1 MRADRGC
8 ADVICMTPSRCF
20 TSVFAGG
27 AAVLLL
33 AALPAAAQS
42 STPKKNSTHV
52 SAHTRQHRL
61 AAHHVPITVHV
72 TSSRLIV
79 GYAGK
84 AAHAMVV
91 VVDRHRI
98 ATLRRRPLRA
108 AVRRASLSRVRHH
121 RIVIRDA
128 RTGTLVAKRMLS
140 VASSH
145 AGGRLPTISITS
157 APPASSTNTVASVA
171 WSSTA
176 ASSTVCN
183 LDQSAASACT
193 SPASF
198 TVAPGDHAI
207 SIAVVNKSGVARA
220 AVSFTVTALPLPT
233 PTTPPPTTTTTTTT
247 TTTATPTPTTT
258 TTPTPSPT
266 PPAVASA
273 TGVDNADIALTWPT
287 VAGATSYRIL
297 RTARLVGSTSGN
309 AFTDNLLWP
318 QTTYS
323 YAIQATGADG
333 SLLDTMT
340 ATGTTT
346 SLPVIGFARPFS
358 ATSFWNVPISAS
370 AATSSQNAGLLSYFV
385 AHATNPSLSIGDW
398 SVPVAQAHPSDTTFS
413 VPCLL
418 YVCTLGAFGPFAI
431 PVTAVPAASSDG
443 HLAVYDPASGR
454 EWDMWQAKSTG
465 SSWSASAGSGVSMSG
480 TGVAPGNTGAGDA
493 ANFPLLGGLVRPEEI
508 AQGHI
513 DHALV
518 FGIQGI
524 GVGSPVCPASHNAA
538 TSTDPNALREG
549 MQLQLDPTIDV
560 NSLPIPSYAKVM
572 ARAMQVYGMYVRDNA
587 GSLGVYGEN
596 PVGRGY
602 NPWPAVLGTSNT
614 YPSLAGI
621 PWSKF
626 RIVSAPNYP
635 NC

>member
-1 MRADRGC
+1 MWLDQGC
-8 ADVICMTPSRCF
+8 AEVVCMTHSRSF
-20 TSVFAGG
+20 TSVFVGG

-33 AALPAAAQS
+33 AALPAAAQT
-42 STPKKNSTHV
+42 STPKKTSTHS
-52 SAHTRQHRL
+52 SARTRQHHL
-61 AAHHVPITVHV
+61 AARHVPITVHV

-79 GYAGK
+79 AYAGK

-98 ATLRRRPLRA
+98 ATLRRQPLRA
-108 AVRRASLSRVRHH
+108 AVRRASLSHVRRH

-128 RTGTLVAKRMLS
+128 RTGAVVAKRMLA
-140 VASSH
+140 VSS
-145 AGGRLPTISITS
+145 ARPGGGRLPTVSITT

-183 LDQSAASACT
+183 LDQSPASACT
-193 SPASF
+193 SPVSF
-198 TVAPGDHAI
+198 IVAPGDHTI
-207 SIAVVNKSGVARA
+207 SIVVANKSGVARA
-220 AVSFTVTALPLPT
+220 DAAFTVTAVALP
-233 PTTPPPTTTTTTTT
+233 TTTTT
-247 TTTATPTPTTT
+247 TTTATPPPTTT
-258 TTPTPSPT
+258 TPPPTTTT
-266 PPAVASA
+266 PPTVPSA
-273 TGVDNADIALTWPT
+273 TGLDNADISLAWPT
-287 VAGATSYRIL
+287 VSGATSYRIL
-297 RTARLVGSTSGN
+297 RNARLVGSTSAN

-318 QTTYS
+318 QTTYT
-323 YAIQATGADG
+323 YAIQATGSDG
-333 SLLDTMT
+333 SLLATMT

-346 SLPVIGFARPFS
+346 PLPVTGFVRPFS
-358 ATSFWNVPISAS
+358 STSFWNVPIAAS

-398 SVPVAQAHPSDTTFS
+398 SVPVAQAHPSDTVFG
-413 VPCLL
+413 VPCLV

-465 SSWSASAGSGVSMSG
+465 SSWSASAGSAVSMTG

-513 DHALV
+513 NHALV

-560 NSLPIPSYAKVM
+560 NSLPIPSYAKIM

-602 NPWPAVLGTSNT
+602 NPWPAVLGTSASNT